1 MKKTMMNNIFKRF
14 AALALCT
21 GMVTGT
27 ALAANT
33 VYKNI
38 RVQYCGI
45 KLVVNGAP
53 VTPKD
58 ANGSTVEPFIYNG
71 TTYLPVRA
79 VGNALGQDVSWNG
92 STKTV
97 YIGMNETDTKTK
109 KLTPYETN
117 GMYMLENDGKN
128 VTMMGKKY
136 TQGLYPYYYG
146 TSYGAYAKSARYS
159 LDGLYKSVEMDI
171 GHQDGAGSDTAA
183 LNFYVDGDLV
193 DTYALEPEMT
203 TQHIKVDLKNGLQ
216 LKIEG
221 TGLSGYYAFCNITF
235 NK

>member
-92 STKTV
+92 NTKTV
-97 YIGMNETDTKTK
+97 YIGMNETDTKAK

-117 GMYMLENDGKN
+117 GMTVLEANGKT
-128 VTMMGKKY
+128 VTMMGKRY
-136 TQGLYPYYYG
+136 TQGLRTDY
-146 TSYGAYAKSARYS
+146 TYADCTALYN

-171 GHQDGAGSDTAA
+171 GHVDNGAGGTIA
-183 LNFYVDGDLV
+183 LNFYVDGELT
-193 DTYALEPEMT
+193 DTYELEGEMT
-203 TQHIKVDLKNGLQ
+203 TKHIKVDLNRGLQ
-216 LKIEG
+216 LKIEKAG
-221 TGLSGYYAFCNITF
+221 NGNYAFCNITF

>member
-92 STKTV
+92 NTKTV
-97 YIGMNETDTKTK
+97 YIGMNESDVSAK
-109 KLTPYETN
+109 KLTPYETSN
-117 GMYMLENDGKN
+117 SMCMIEKN
-128 VTMMGKKY
+128 SVTITMMGKNY
-136 TQGLYPYYYG
+136 TQGLYAAYG
-146 TSYGAYAKSARYS
+146 NDGYALYN

-171 GHQDGAGSDTAA
+171 GYRDGLNGQNSS

-193 DTYALEPEMT
+193 DTYSLEPDMQ
-203 TQHIKVDLKNGLQ
+203 TQHIKVSLNRGLQ
-216 LKIEG
+216 LKIEKSG
-221 TGLSGYYAFCNITF
+221 SYSGYYAFANITF

>member
-1 MKKTMMNNIFKRF
+1 MMKKTMMNNIFKRF

-92 STKTV
+92 NTKTV
-97 YIGMNETDTKTK
+97 YIGMNESDTASK
-109 KLTPYETN
+109 KLKPYQTSMFMEVMEDH
-117 GMYMLENDGKN
+117 GRN
-128 VTMMGKKY
+128 VTMVEKNY
-136 TQGLYPYYYG
+136 SQGLYV
-146 TSYGAYAKSARYS
+146 TWYS
-159 LDGLYKSVEMDI
+159 GDALYNLDGLYKSVEMDI
-171 GHQDGAGSDTAA
+171 GHIDGEDTSSGTVK
-183 LNFYVDGDLV
+183 FYVDGELV
-193 DTYALEPEMT
+193 DTYSLTGEML
-203 TQHIKVDLKNGLQ
+203 TQHIKVDLNHGLQ
-216 LKIEG
+216 LKVEK
-221 TGLSGYYAFCNITF
+221 SGGNHSYALCNITF

>member
-92 STKTV
+92 NTKTV
-97 YIGMNETDTKTK
+97 YIGMNESDTKAK
-109 KLTPYETN
+109 KLTPYEASNMTVV
-117 GMYMLENDGKN
+117 EQKGKT
-128 VTMMGKKY
+128 VTMMGKQY
-136 TQGLYPYYYG
+136 TQGLTNWG
-146 TSYGAYAKSARYS
+146 KSTALYN

-171 GHQDGAGSDTAA
+171 GHRDNENANDAT
-183 LNFYVDGDLV
+183 LNFYVDGELV
-193 DTYALEPEMT
+193 DTYALTGEMQT
-203 TQHIKVDLKNGLQ
+203 EHIKVDLNRGLQ
-216 LKIEG
+216 LKIEAR
-221 TGLSGYYAFCNITF
+221 GYGDYGFCNITF

>member
-14 AALALCT
+14 TALALCT

-45 KLVVNGAP
+45 KLMVNGAP

-92 STKTV
+92 NTKTV

-109 KLTPYETN
+109 KLTPYETHD
-117 GMYMLENDGKN
+117 MHTLENNGKTA
-128 VTMMGKKY
+128 TMMGKKY
-136 TQGLYPYYYG
+136 TQGLYSWWKG
-146 TSYGAYAKSARYS
+146 SALYS

-171 GHQDGAGSDTAA
+171 GHQDGEGSNTGSM
-183 LNFYVDGDLV
+183 NFYVDGELV

-203 TQHIKVDLKNGLQ
+203 TQHIKVDLNRGLQ
-216 LKIEG
+216 LKIEITNAG
-221 TGLSGYYAFCNITF
+221 NYYAFCNITF

>member
-45 KLVVNGAP
+45 KLMVNGAP

-92 STKTV
+92 NTKTV

-109 KLTPYETN
+109 KLTPYDTS
-117 GMYMLENDGKN
+117 GGVYMLENEGKT

-136 TQGLYPYYYG
+136 TQGLYTRGYS
-146 TSYGAYAKSARYS
+146 SYSALYS

-171 GHQDGAGSDTAA
+171 GHWDGKGNDTAS

-193 DTYALEPEMT
+193 DTYALEPGMT
-203 TQHIKVDLKNGLQ
+203 TQHIKVDLNRGLQ
-216 LKIEG
+216 LKIAITSAG
-221 TGLSGYYAFCNITF
+221 DYYGFCNITF

>member
-71 TTYLPVRA
+71 TCRYAQWAMHSVRTFR
-79 VGNALGQDVSWNG
+79 G
-92 STKTV
+92 
-97 YIGMNETDTKTK
+97 
-109 KLTPYETN
+109 
-117 GMYMLENDGKN
+117 
-128 VTMMGKKY
+128 
-136 TQGLYPYYYG
+136 
-146 TSYGAYAKSARYS
+146 
-159 LDGLYKSVEMDI
+159 
-171 GHQDGAGSDTAA
+171 TAA
-183 LNFYVDGDLV
+183 LRPFTLV
-193 DTYALEPEMT
+193 
-203 TQHIKVDLKNGLQ
+203 
-216 LKIEG
+216 
-221 TGLSGYYAFCNITF
+221 
-235 NK
+235 

>member
-1 MKKTMMNNIFKRF
+1 MQKTMMNNIFKRF

-38 RVQYCGI
+38 RVQYCCI

-92 STKTV
+92 NTKTV
-97 YIGMNETDTKTK
+97 YIGMNESDTAAK
-109 KLTPYETN
+109 KLKPYETN
-117 GMYMLENDGKN
+117 GNMRVLEDSGKTIYMMSKQ
-128 VTMMGKKY
+128 Y
-136 TQGLYPYYYG
+136 TQGLYCNY
-146 TSYGAYAKSARYS
+146 TGAALYNI
-159 LDGLYKSVEMDI
+159 DGLYKSLEMDI
-171 GHQDGAGSDTAA
+171 GHIDGEDKYSGTLS
-183 LNFYVDGDLV
+183 FYVDGELV
-193 DTYALEPEMT
+193 DTYSLSGEMQT
-203 TQHIKVDLKNGLQ
+203 EHIKVDLNKGLQ
-216 LKIEG
+216 LKIVTDISTPWG
-221 TGLSGYYAFCNITF
+221 SYGLANITF

>member
-79 VGNALGQDVSWNG
+79 GGNALGQDVSWNG
-92 STKTV
+92 NTKTV
-97 YIGMNETDTKTK
+97 YIGMNESDTAAK
-109 KLTPYETN
+109 KLQPYEMSSMHMIEQGNETII
-117 GMYMLENDGKN
+117 
-128 VTMMGKKY
+128 MMGKNY
-136 TQGLYPYYYG
+136 TQGLYTDG
-146 TSYGAYAKSARYS
+146 WRDNYALYN
-159 LDGLYKSVEMDI
+159 LDGNYKSVEMDI
-171 GHQDGAGSDTAA
+171 GYRDDKGGSPAS

-193 DTYALEPEMT
+193 DTYSLEKDMQ
-203 TQHIKVDLKNGLQ
+203 TQRIKVELNRGLQ
-216 LKIEG
+216 LKIEKA
-221 TGLSGYYAFCNITF
+221 GYGEYAFTNITF

>member
-92 STKTV
+92 NTKTV
-97 YIGMNETDTKTK
+97 YIGMNESDTAAK
-109 KLTPYETN
+109 KLTPYETRS
-117 GMYMLENDGKN
+117 MYIMEQKGYH
-128 VTMMGKKY
+128 VTMMGKNY
-136 TQGLYPYYYG
+136 SQGLYCFNP
-146 TSYGAYAKSARYS
+146 TASALYS

-171 GHQDGAGSDTAA
+171 GHRDDCNGDDST
-183 LNFYVDGDLV
+183 LNFYVDGELV
-193 DTYALEPEMT
+193 DTYAMTREMN
-203 TQHIKVDLKNGLQ
+203 TQHIRVDLNRGLQ
-216 LKIEG
+216 LKIEHQG
-221 TGLSGYYAFCNITF
+221 SASYAFCNITF

>member
-79 VGNALGQDVSWNG
+79 VGNALGKDVSWNG
-92 STKTV
+92 NTKTV
-97 YIGMNETDTKTK
+97 YIGMNESDVKSK
-109 KLTPYETN
+109 KLTPYQTN
-117 GMYMLENDGKN
+117 SMNIIENKGW
-128 VTMMGKKY
+128 TISMMGKKY
-136 TQGLYPYYYG
+136 TQGLTG
-146 TSYGAYAKSARYS
+146 SAGSASALYN

-171 GHQDGAGSDTAA
+171 GHCDGDSTYSGK
-183 LNFYVDGDLV
+183 LNFYVDGELV
-193 DTYALEPEMT
+193 DNYELTGDMQTE
-203 TQHIKVDLKNGLQ
+203 HIKVDLNRGLQ
-216 LKIEG
+216 LKI
-221 TGLSGYYAFCNITF
+221 TTVDGYPYAFCNINF

>member
-27 ALAANT
+27 ALAANP

-92 STKTV
+92 NTKTV
-97 YIGMNETDTKTK
+97 YIGMNESDVSSK
-109 KLTPYETN
+109 KLQPYEIKN
-117 GMYMLENDGKN
+117 GLYSLEQRGDTI
-128 VTMMGKKY
+128 TMMGKTY
-136 TQGLYPYYYG
+136 TQG
-146 TSYGAYAKSARYS
+146 
-159 LDGLYKSVEMDI
+159 V
-171 GHQDGAGSDTAA
+171 
-183 LNFYVDGDLV
+183 
-193 DTYALEPEMT
+193 
-203 TQHIKVDLKNGLQ
+203 
-216 LKIEG
+216 
-221 TGLSGYYAFCNITF
+221 C
-235 NK
+235 

>member
-97 YIGMNETDTKTK
+97 YIGMNETDVKSK
-109 KLTPYETN
+109 KLKPYETDD
-117 GMYMLENDGKN
+117 MYMLEDKGTT

-136 TQGLYPYYYG
+136 TQGLY
-146 TSYGAYAKSARYS
+146 TLLNFSSSRSALYS
-159 LDGLYKSVEMDI
+159 LDGLYKSVELDI
-171 GHQDGAGSDTAA
+171 GHQDGEDSGTAS

-203 TQHIKVDLKNGLQ
+203 TQHIKVALNRGLQ
-216 LKIEG
+216 LKIEA
-221 TGLSGYYAFCNITF
+221 TGYTSNYAYCNITF

>member
-45 KLVVNGAP
+45 KLMVNGAP

-92 STKTV
+92 NTKTV
-97 YIGMNETDTKTK
+97 YIGMNESDTAAK
-109 KLTPYETN
+109 KLTPYETSGSLYVMEQKGN
-117 GMYMLENDGKN
+117 S
-128 VTMMGKKY
+128 VVMMGKTY
-136 TQGLYPYYYG
+136 TQGLQVWND
-146 TSYGAYAKSARYS
+146 SSALYS
-159 LDGLYKSVEMDI
+159 LDGNYKSVEMDI
-171 GHQDGAGSDTAA
+171 GHLDGESSHEMSV
-183 LNFYVDGDLV
+183 NFYVDGELV
-193 DTYALEPEMT
+193 DTYALTGEMQ
-203 TQHIKVDLKNGLQ
+203 TQHIKVDLNRGLQ
-216 LKIEG
+216 LKIETRSYG
-221 TGLSGYYAFCNITF
+221 DYGLCNITF

>member
-45 KLVVNGAP
+45 KLMVNGAP

-92 STKTV
+92 NTKTV
-97 YIGMNETDTKTK
+97 YIGMNETDVKSK
-109 KLTPYETN
+109 KLTPYQREY
-117 GMYMLENDGKN
+117 MYTLEGNARTI
-128 VTMMGKKY
+128 TMMGKPY
-136 TQGLYPYYYG
+136 TQGLINESFSPCF
-146 TSYGAYAKSARYS
+146 ALYS

-171 GHQDGAGSDTAA
+171 GHQDGCLTNYPAS
-183 LNFYVDGDLV
+183 LNFYVDGELV
-193 DTYALEPEMT
+193 DTYQLTGEMQ
-203 TQHIKVDLKNGLQ
+203 TQHIKVDLNRGLQ

-221 TGLSGYYAFCNITF
+221 RGSSFYYGYCNITF

>member
-79 VGNALGQDVSWNG
+79 VGNALGKDVSWNG
-92 STKTV
+92 NTKTV
-97 YIGMNETDTKTK
+97 YIGMNESDTAAK
-109 KLTPYETN
+109 KLTPYETDF
-117 GMYMLENDGKN
+117 MYVLEKDGRTVN
-128 VTMMGKKY
+128 MMGKQY
-136 TQGLYPYYYG
+136 TQGLTNWG
-146 TSYGAYAKSARYS
+146 KSTALYN

-171 GHQDGAGSDTAA
+171 GHRDNESASDAT
-183 LNFYVDGDLV
+183 LNFYVDGELV
-193 DTYALEPEMT
+193 DTYALTGEMQT
-203 TQHIKVDLKNGLQ
+203 EHIKVDLNRGLQ
-216 LKIEG
+216 LKIEARG
-221 TGLSGYYAFCNITF
+221 SGDYGFCNITF

>member
-1 MKKTMMNNIFKRF
+1 MKKTMMNTIFKRF

-45 KLVVNGAP
+45 KLVVNGAT

-79 VGNALGQDVSWNG
+79 VGNALGEDVSWNG
-92 STKTV
+92 NTKTV
-97 YIGMNETDTKTK
+97 YIGMNASDTASK
-109 KLTPYETN
+109 KLTPYQTSSSMNIIEKKGTS
-117 GMYMLENDGKN
+117 
-128 VTMMGKKY
+128 VSMMGKTY
-136 TQGLYPYYYG
+136 SQGLYADMWIGG
-146 TSYGAYAKSARYS
+146 TALYN

-171 GHQDGAGSDTAA
+171 GHMDNGQTNVSP
-183 LNFYVDGDLV
+183 LNFYVDGELV
-193 DTYALEPEMT
+193 DTYQLTGEMQ
-203 TQHIKVDLKNGLQ
+203 TQHIKVNLNHGLQ
-216 LKIEG
+216 LKLEQKNYG
-221 TGLSGYYAFCNITF
+221 GYAFCNITF

>member
-92 STKTV
+92 NTKTV
-97 YIGMNETDTKTK
+97 YIGMNESDVSSK
-109 KLTPYETN
+109 KLSPYQIS
-117 GMYMLENDGKN
+117 GFDVLEQKGKN
-128 VTMMGKKY
+128 VTMMGKTY
-136 TQGLYPYYYG
+136 TQGLSCGYSG
-146 TSYGAYAKSARYS
+146 TALYS
-159 LDGLYKSVEMDI
+159 LDGNYKSVEMDI
-171 GHQDGAGSDTAA
+171 GHLDDMSKDDSSV
-183 LNFYVDGDLV
+183 NFYVDGELT
-193 DTYALEPEMT
+193 DTYALTGEMQ
-203 TQHIKVDLKNGLQ
+203 TQHIKVDLNRGLQ
-216 LKIEG
+216 LKIEQ
-221 TGLSGYYAFCNITF
+221 TGWGRYAICNITF

>member
-45 KLVVNGAP
+45 KLMVNGAP

-97 YIGMNETDTKTK
+97 YIGMNETDVKSK
-109 KLTPYETN
+109 KLKPYERD
-117 GMYMLENDGKN
+117 GMYMLEDNGKT

-136 TQGLYPYYYG
+136 TQGAYAESYYG
-146 TSYGAYAKSARYS
+146 DTRSALYNP
-159 LDGLYKSVEMDI
+159 DGLYKSVEMDI
-171 GHQDGAGSDTAA
+171 GHVDDQYDGTAS
-183 LNFYVDGDLV
+183 LNFYVDGELV

-203 TQHIKVDLKNGLQ
+203 TQHIKVNLKNGLQ
-216 LKIEG
+216 LKVEV
-221 TGLSGYYAFCNITF
+221 TGSYYYYAFCNITF

>member
-92 STKTV
+92 NTKTV
-97 YIGMNETDTKTK
+97 YIGMNESDTAAK
-109 KLTPYETN
+109 KLKPYETN
-117 GMYMLENDGKN
+117 GYMRVLEDSGKT

-136 TQGLYPYYYG
+136 TQGLDP
-146 TSYGAYAKSARYS
+146 TSYTSSALYS

-171 GHQDGAGSDTAA
+171 GHQDGSNSNYTAA

-193 DTYALEPEMT
+193 DTYALEPEMQ
-203 TQHIKVDLKNGLQ
+203 TQHIKVNLKNGLQ

-221 TGLSGYYAFCNITF
+221 TGNSHLYAFCNITF

>member
-45 KLVVNGAP
+45 KLMVNGAP

-109 KLTPYETN
+109 KLTPYETSN
-117 GMYMLENDGKN
+117 MAIMENKGR
-128 VTMMGKKY
+128 TISMMGKKY
-136 TQGLYPYYYG
+136 TQGLEP
-146 TSYGAYAKSARYS
+146 GAYSSSALYS

-171 GHQDGAGSDTAA
+171 GRQDGRGSNYTAA

-193 DTYALEPEMT
+193 DTYALEPEMQ
-203 TQHIKVDLKNGLQ
+203 TQHIKVNLKNGLQ

-221 TGLSGYYAFCNITF
+221 TGDSHLYAFCNITF

>member
-45 KLVVNGAP
+45 KLMVNGTP

-92 STKTV
+92 NTKTV
-97 YIGMNETDTKTK
+97 YIGMNESDVSAK
-109 KLTPYETN
+109 KLQPYQTSGYLRSIEKN
-117 GMYMLENDGKN
+117 GKSIQ
-128 VTMMGKKY
+128 MMGKTY
-136 TQGLYPYYYG
+136 TQGLYYG
-146 TSYGAYAKSARYS
+146 NGTALYN
-159 LDGLYKSVEMDI
+159 LDGLYKSLEMDI
-171 GHQDGAGSDTAA
+171 GHEDEKSAYDAV
-183 LNFYVDGDLV
+183 LNFYVDGELV
-193 DTYALEPEMT
+193 DTYTLTGDMQTE
-203 TQHIKVDLKNGLQ
+203 HIKVNLNHGLQ
-216 LKIEG
+216 LKIEQKSG
-221 TGLSGYYAFCNITF
+221 GDYGLCNIVF

>member
-45 KLVVNGAP
+45 KLMVNGAP

-92 STKTV
+92 NTKTV
-97 YIGMNETDTKTK
+97 YIGMNETDTKAK
-109 KLTPYETN
+109 KLTPYETS
-117 GMYMLENDGKN
+117 GGVYMLENKGET
-128 VTMMGKKY
+128 VAMMGKKY
-136 TQGLYPYYYG
+136 TQGLYTRGYN
-146 TSYGAYAKSARYS
+146 SYSALYS

-171 GHQDGAGSDTAA
+171 GHWDGKAQKTAS

-203 TQHIKVDLKNGLQ
+203 TQHIKVDLNRGLQ
-216 LKIEG
+216 LKIAITSAG
-221 TGLSGYYAFCNITF
+221 DYYGFCNITF

>member
-92 STKTV
+92 NTKTV
-97 YIGMNETDTKTK
+97 YIGMNESDVASNTLQPYQISGDMAIVEK
-109 KLTPYETN
+109 KNSPI
-117 GMYMLENDGKN
+117 M
-128 VTMMGKKY
+128 MMGKSY
-136 TQGLYPYYYG
+136 SQGLYSKGWSSTALYN
-146 TSYGAYAKSARYS
+146 
-159 LDGLYKSVEMDI
+159 LDGNYKSVEMDI
-171 GHQDGAGSDTAA
+171 GHVDNTYADNNT
-183 LNFYVDGDLV
+183 LKFYVDGELV
-193 DTYALEPEMT
+193 DTYSLTSDMQT
-203 TQHIKVDLKNGLQ
+203 KHIKVNLNYGLQ
-216 LKIEG
+216 LKIEKNILG
-221 TGLSGYYAFCNITF
+221 SYAFCNITF

>member
-92 STKTV
+92 NTKTV
-97 YIGMNETDTKTK
+97 YIGMNESDVSSK
-109 KLTPYETN
+109 KLQPYEIKN
-117 GMYMLENDGKN
+117 GLYSLEQRGDTI
-128 VTMMGKKY
+128 TMMGKTY
-136 TQGLYPYYYG
+136 TQGFYTAFYKCGCALYN
-146 TSYGAYAKSARYS
+146 

-171 GHQDGAGSDTAA
+171 GHRDNTNAQTGS
-183 LNFYVDGDLV
+183 LNFYVDGELV
-193 DTYALEPEMT
+193 DTYAVTPEMQ
-203 TQHIKVDLKNGLQ
+203 TQHIKVDLNRGLQ
-216 LKIEG
+216 LKIEQNG
-221 TGLSGYYAFCNITF
+221 ANYYGFCNITF

>member
-92 STKTV
+92 NTKTV
-97 YIGMNETDTKTK
+97 YIGMNESDVSSK
-109 KLTPYETN
+109 KLQPYEIKN
-117 GMYMLENDGKN
+117 GLYSLEQRGDTI
-128 VTMMGKKY
+128 TMMGKTY
-136 TQGLYPYYYG
+136 TQGFYTAFYTGGCALYN
-146 TSYGAYAKSARYS
+146 
-159 LDGLYKSVEMDI
+159 LDGLYKSVEM
-171 GHQDGAGSDTAA
+171 GHRDNTNAQTGS
-183 LNFYVDGDLV
+183 LNFYVDGELV
-193 DTYALEPEMT
+193 DTYAVTPEMQ
-203 TQHIKVDLKNGLQ
+203 TQHIKVDLNRGLQ
-216 LKIEG
+216 LKIEQNG
-221 TGLSGYYAFCNITF
+221 ANYYGFCNITF

>member
-45 KLVVNGAP
+45 KLMVNGAP

-109 KLTPYETN
+109 KLTPYETRN
-117 GMYMLENDGKN
+117 GMTVMESNGYT
-128 VTMMGKKY
+128 VTMMGKTY
-136 TQGLYPYYYG
+136 TQGLF
-146 TSYGAYAKSARYS
+146 AKYS
-159 LDGLYKSVEMDI
+159 GGENALYNLDGLYKSVEMDI
-171 GHQDGAGSDTAA
+171 GHLDDMARQEGV
-183 LNFYVDGDLV
+183 LNFYVDGELT
-193 DTYALEPEMT
+193 DTYALEGEMT
-203 TQHIKVDLKNGLQ
+203 TKHIKVDLNRGLQ
-216 LKIEG
+216 LKIEKAG
-221 TGLSGYYAFCNITF
+221 DGNYGFCNITF

>member
-79 VGNALGQDVSWNG
+79 VGNALGKDVSWNG
-92 STKTV
+92 NTKTV
-97 YIGMNETDTKTK
+97 YIGMNESDTAAK
-109 KLTPYETN
+109 KLTPYETDF
-117 GMYMLENDGKN
+117 MYVLEKDGRTVN
-128 VTMMGKKY
+128 MMGKQY
-136 TQGLYPYYYG
+136 TQGMYSWGSSSALYNI
-146 TSYGAYAKSARYS
+146 
-159 LDGLYKSVEMDI
+159 DGLYKSVEMDI
-171 GHQDGAGSDTAA
+171 GHKDGGSTSEGL
-183 LNFYVDGDLV
+183 LNFYVDGELV
-193 DTYALEPEMT
+193 DTYTLTGEMQ
-203 TQHIKVDLKNGLQ
+203 TQHIKVDLNRGLQ
-216 LKIEG
+216 LKMEQKSAG
-221 TGLSGYYAFCNITF
+221 DYGFVNIVF

>member
-79 VGNALGQDVSWNG
+79 VGNALGQDVAWNG
-92 STKTV
+92 NTKTV

-109 KLTPYETN
+109 KLKPYERDDMHVLEDN
-117 GMYMLENDGKN
+117 GKT

-136 TQGLYPYYYG
+136 TQGLDP
-146 TSYGAYAKSARYS
+146 TSYSSSALYS

-171 GHQDGAGSDTAA
+171 GHQDGAGNNTAA

-203 TQHIKVDLKNGLQ
+203 TQHIRVDLNRGLQ

-221 TGLSGYYAFCNITF
+221 TGSPYHYAICNITF

>member
-92 STKTV
+92 NTKTV
-97 YIGMNETDTKTK
+97 YIGMNESDTAAK
-109 KLTPYETN
+109 KLKPYEKSYLYV
-117 GMYMLENDGKN
+117 MEDEGKSAN
-128 VTMMGKKY
+128 SMGNTY
-136 TQGLYPYYYG
+136 TQGLYDPSGYSG
-146 TSYGAYAKSARYS
+146 YAFYN
-159 LDGLYKSVEMDI
+159 LNGLYKSVSMDI
-171 GHQDGAGSDTAA
+171 GHIDGKERAEAS
-183 LNFYVDGDLV
+183 LNFYVDGELE
-193 DTYALEPEMT
+193 DTYSLTPDMQ
-203 TQHIKVDLKNGLQ
+203 TQHITVDLNRGLQ
-216 LKIEG
+216 LKVEKN
-221 TGLSGYYAFCNITF
+221 GYGAYVFANIVF

>member
-27 ALAANT
+27 ALAANP

-92 STKTV
+92 NTKTV
-97 YIGMNETDTKTK
+97 YIGMNESDVSAK
-109 KLTPYETN
+109 KLKPYETS
-117 GMYMLENDGKN
+117 GFIRVLEERGITD
-128 VTMMGKKY
+128 TMMGEKY
-136 TQGLYPYYYG
+136 TQGWDSHSTGYSGSALYNLNG
-146 TSYGAYAKSARYS
+146 N
-159 LDGLYKSVEMDI
+159 YKSVEMDI
-171 GHQDGAGSDTAA
+171 GHIDGEQKTDSS
-183 LNFYVDGDLV
+183 LNFYVDGELT
-193 DTYALEPEMT
+193 DTYSLTGEMQ
-203 TQHIKVDLKNGLQ
+203 TQHIKVNLNHGLQ
-216 LKIEG
+216 LKIEQQG
-221 TGLSGYYAFCNITF
+221 PGVYGFCNIVF

>member
-92 STKTV
+92 NTKTV
-97 YIGMNETDTKTK
+97 YIGMNESDVSSK
-109 KLTPYETN
+109 KLQPYEIKN
-117 GMYMLENDGKN
+117 GLYSLEQRGDTI
-128 VTMMGKKY
+128 TMMGKTY
-136 TQGLYPYYYG
+136 TQGFYTAFYALYN
-146 TSYGAYAKSARYS
+146 

-171 GHQDGAGSDTAA
+171 GHRDNTNAQTGS
-183 LNFYVDGDLV
+183 LNFYVDGELV
-193 DTYALEPEMT
+193 DTYAVTPEMQ
-203 TQHIKVDLKNGLQ
+203 TQHIKVDLNRGLQ
-216 LKIEG
+216 LKIEQNG
-221 TGLSGYYAFCNITF
+221 ANYYGFCNITF